1 MWRAGSNSGE
11 CWQAPRDLGNFL
23 DAQVRVS
30 KLTAPFSH
38 SSLPANRY
46 RAFWNQTEES
56 CTQYNVLKVARRS
69 FLTSA
74 EASKADFYE
83 RAILNGIL
91 GNQNKEDPI
100 GATSYIYM
108 QPLGGVNTKPWGKSD
123 YGFPC
128 CWGTLSES
136 FAKLGDSIFFW
147 RPAAT
152 ASTSSTPAALLI
164 NQFVSATATLRH
176 LPGVAVK
183 MVAGFPVDPVTT
195 ATLTVQGSGTF
206 DILVRVPEWAKSS
219 TNLVTVNGVAVAGA
233 PYVPQSY
240 LRVASHSWKDG
251 DRIEISFPMS
261 LWTAPLNDYHPE
273 HNSTLAFM
281 YGPLVLAGV
290 NVSSDIWVPKGGPE
304 AAKTNP
310 AAFIH
315 RSSNDSL
322 TFEGAGADGSSIKLI
337 PLKEVM
343 SEEYVVYFMTAGTKP
358 PQPRNGYCPHSRGD
372 TTSYDFEEP
381 PADVDP
387 EITSADPPGPPPQS
401 NSHGQPSQREH
412 PTIHSLSKGASWK
425 VVDGR
430 LEAHVL

>member
-1 MWRAGSNSGE
+1 MARAYEITGNVTDKKIVDTFFEALYNNHSYATAGSNSGE

-23 DAQVRVS
+23 DD
-30 KLTAPFSH
+30 
-38 SSLPANRY
+38 
-46 RAFWNQTEES
+46 QTEES

-147 RPAAT
+147 KPAAT
-152 ASTSSTPAALLI
+152 ASTANSADGSGGTVVSSTSEPGALLI

-183 MVAGFPVDPVTT
+183 MVAGFPVDPTTT

-206 DILVRVPEWAKSS
+206 DIMIRVPEWAKSS
-219 TNLVTVNGVAVAGA
+219 ANVVTVNGAAVDGA
-233 PYVPQSY
+233 PYTPQSY
-240 LRVASHSWKDG
+240 LRVSSHSWKDG
-251 DRIEISFPMS
+251 DRIEIRFPMS

-281 YGPLVLAGV
+281 YGPLVL
-290 NVSSDIWVPKGGPE
+290 I
-304 AAKTNP
+304 
-310 AAFIH
+310 
-315 RSSNDSL
+315 
-322 TFEGAGADGSSIKLI
+322 SIYSTL
-337 PLKEVM
+337 EF
-343 SEEYVVYFMTAGTKP
+343 Y
-358 PQPRNGYCPHSRGD
+358 
-372 TTSYDFEEP
+372 TS
-381 PADVDP
+381 
-387 EITSADPPGPPPQS
+387 
-401 NSHGQPSQREH
+401 
-412 PTIHSLSKGASWK
+412 
-425 VVDGR
+425 
-430 LEAHVL
+430 